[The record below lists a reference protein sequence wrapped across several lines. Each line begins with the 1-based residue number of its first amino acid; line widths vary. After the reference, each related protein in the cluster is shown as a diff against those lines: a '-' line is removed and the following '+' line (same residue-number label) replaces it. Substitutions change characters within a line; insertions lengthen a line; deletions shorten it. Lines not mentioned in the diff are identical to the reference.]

1 MSKMVTGIPVI
12 AIFDIGKTN
21 KKFLLFNK
29 NYEVVFETSIHLNE
43 IEDEDNEPCED
54 LVALTDWIKSTL
66 KAAIEN
72 PEFKIEALN
81 FSTYGASF
89 VHIDGAGKPATPLYN
104 YLKKFPES
112 LSEKFYSTY
121 GGKDKVARETAS
133 PVLGNL
139 NSGLQIYLLKYF
151 KPEIFEKL
159 KVSLHLPQFVSSL
172 FTGHFFSDI
181 TSVGCH
187 THLWNFDDQAYHK
200 WVYDEGLDKL
210 LPPIVPSYSVLEVLI
225 HDTVMKCGIGLHD
238 SSAALIPYLKKFKE
252 PFMLLSTGT
261 WCISLNPFNHSPLTA
276 EELTQDCLSYLS
288 YESKPVKA
296 SRLFSGYEHEQQIK
310 KLASHF
316 NKDENYFTTILY
328 NENIVLS
335 EGLTNNENLSS
346 FSSYEEAYHALI
358 NSLVNKQFTS
368 SMLVLQNQPVE
379 RIFVDG
385 GFSKNDVFMN
395 VLATKFP
402 NLQVYSTAI
411 AQASA
416 LGAAMAIHW
425 QPESSLTQF
434 PIKRYESK
442 RK

>member
-1 MSKMVTGIPVI
+1 MPEVLAINDFGRAFRGIEHKARPAIAPAKFTDRRDVGSKLI
-12 AIFDIGKTN
+12 
-21 KKFLLFNK
+21 
-29 NYEVVFETSIHLNE
+29 
-43 IEDEDNEPCED
+43 
-54 LVALTDWIKSTL
+54 TL
-66 KAAIEN
+66 
-72 PEFKIEALN
+72 
-81 FSTYGASF
+81 
-89 VHIDGAGKPATPLYN
+89 
-104 YLKKFPES
+104 
-112 LSEKFYSTY
+112 
-121 GGKDKVARETAS
+121 AREER
-133 PVLGNL
+133 PGLG
-139 NSGLQIYLLKYF
+139 
-151 KPEIFEKL
+151 KL
-159 KVSLHLPQFVSSL
+159 FL
-172 FTGHFFSDI
+172 
-181 TSVGCH
+181 
-187 THLWNFDDQAYHK
+187 A
-200 WVYDEGLDKL
+200 
-210 LPPIVPSYSVLEVLI
+210 
-225 HDTVMKCGIGLHD
+225 
-238 SSAALIPYLKKFKE
+238 
-252 PFMLLSTGT
+252 
-261 WCISLNPFNHSPLTA
+261 
-276 EELTQDCLSYLS
+276 
-288 YESKPVKA
+288 
-296 SRLFSGYEHEQQIK
+296 GYEHEQQIK

-328 NENIVLS
+328 NENMVLS